1 VPSVTQRVILVV
13 DDEPAVRRIA
23 RLVLEKAGHCVL
35 EAEDGQAALD
45 LLRTYGG
52 PLDLILC
59 DVVMPNMSGIE
70 FAERLKAEQ
79 PGMKVLL
86 ISGMVDESP
95 VEGLELLRK
104 PFNGQVLAAAVE
116 ALLPARR
123 NGRG

>member
-1 VPSVTQRVILVV
+1 VILVV

-70 FAERLKAEQ
+70 FVEHLKAEQ
-79 PGMKVLL
+79 PDMKVLL

>member
-1 VPSVTQRVILVV
+1 VILVV

-23 RLVLEKAGHCVL
+23 RVVLEKAGHCVL
-35 EAEDGQAALD
+35 EAADGRAALD

-70 FAERLKAEQ
+70 FVERLKVEQ
-79 PGMKVLL
+79 PHMKVLL

-95 VEGLELLRK
+95 VKGLELLRK
-104 PFNGQVLAAAVE
+104 PFNGQTLAAAVD
-116 ALLPARR
+116 ALLPASRT
-123 NGRG
+123 GRG

>member
-1 VPSVTQRVILVV
+1 MPSVTQRVILVV

-35 EAEDGQAALD
+35 EAEDGLAALD